1 MDNSM
6 TLMIETVTPP
16 DQGVFHLELQL
27 AADIRVSAEAARKAV
42 SAFAGREIA
51 DLLHGDRPN
60 LVWGASGVYWRV
72 PVILSSRSLGRI
84 GVVGAVD
91 VDVETGELNLSDEL
105 ILLLADNAQRLAAG
119 AAL

>member
-1 MDNSM
+1 M
-6 TLMIETVTPP
+6 TLMIETITPP
-16 DQGVFHLELQL
+16 TSGAFRLDLHL
-27 AADIRVSAEAARKAV
+27 AADIRVSAETARKAV

-60 LVWGASGVYWRV
+60 LVWQETGVYWRV
-72 PVILSSRSLGRI
+72 PVVLSSRSFGRV

-91 VDVETGELNLSDEL
+91 VDVETGELTLNDEL
-105 ILLLADNAQRLAAG
+105 ILSLSDNAQRLAAG